1 MKRAIILVGMC
12 CIAGCNS
19 GGSAAN
25 GSLPPVTML
34 SSDSANHQ
42 AARFSPDGKRVFW
55 WEPAGLSSQLWMA
68 AADLSNPAKVPVTA
82 LGGGAPLIW
91 SPDGS
96 KIAVGSS
103 DSSLIQVA
111 VFPAGGGAAQQL
123 TKESGLG
130 VPGGWN
136 PDGNRISYIASAGAG
151 GGTFQTFVTS
161 VSTPG
166 RTPLVADEKVGYF
179 GVWSPDGKHVAIGQF
194 EGSKNTIWVA
204 DSAGRHTRQLT
215 TDGFE
220 VIGASEWVF
229 SPDSKW
235 IVYES
240 RRTGTSDIWIVPV
253 DSGAP
258 KQLTHDIR
266 NDWNPV
272 WSPDGK
278 WIAFL
283 SDRGKQTDVW
293 VVSVAGGQE
302 LRVTDDASGEEMM
315 QWLSPDKFA
324 FLTGMG
330 QSGIWSM
337 SLADSS
343 EKRLTPDSIRTGP
356 PRLSPD
362 GKQVAFRIERG
373 GGQSDIALM
382 PVAGGPMRT
391 LVQGGNVL
399 NIQWSPDGSRIAY
412 QSDRGG
418 TIDIW
423 VVDVAGGEP
432 RQLENWP
439 GTETQPVWSADGT
452 TIYFMADRDARLGDV
467 WKVAAAGGEP
477 VRVTKQGSFNGI
489 AGRRGRPEV
498 YGTIVNANG
507 VYAVVQVKADGSV
520 ADVWDKTNSFPADIT
535 PTGDSLVIASGNKN
549 AGGFSFLMIPASGA
563 GEARSLFKA
572 GEGYMGMSD
581 DGTQLLFTIP
591 SGGTTDIAI
600 MNRKDGTTRQL
611 TKTPTDEVGAVMTP
625 DGKTV
630 LFQRSRTIRRIA
642 IADLSKLLAGAP
654 K

>member
-1 MKRAIILVGMC
+1 MKRAMILVGAC
-12 CIAGCNS
+12 CIAACSSS
-19 GGSAAN
+19 GSGAN
-25 GSLPPVTML
+25 GALPPVTML
-34 SSDSANHQ
+34 SPDSANHQ
-42 AARFSPDGKRVFW
+42 LARFSPDGKRVYW
-55 WEPAGLSSQLWMA
+55 WELAGISSQLWTA
-68 AADLSNPAKVPVTA
+68 AADLGNPAKVPVTA
-82 LGGGAPLIW
+82 LGGGPLFW

-111 VFPAGGGAAQQL
+111 VIPAAGGAAQQL

-130 VPGGWN
+130 IPSGWN
-136 PDGNRISYIASAGAG
+136 PDGDRISYIASAGSG

-161 VSTPG
+161 VSHPG

-204 DSAGRHTRQLT
+204 DSAGRHPRQLT

-258 KQLTHDIR
+258 RQLTRDIR

-293 VVSVAGGQE
+293 AVSVSGGQE
-302 LRVTDDASGEEMM
+302 LRVTDDASGEDLM
-315 QWLSPDKFA
+315 QWLSPTRFA
-324 FLTGMG
+324 YLTGMG

-337 SLADSS
+337 SLTDST
-343 EKRLTPDSIRTGP
+343 EKRLTPDSIQTGP

-399 NIQWSPDGSRIAY
+399 NIRWSPDGSRIAY

-418 TIDIW
+418 TNDIW
-423 VVDVAGGEP
+423 VVDAAGGAP

-439 GTETQPVWSADGT
+439 GNENQPVWSADGA
-452 TIYFMADRDARLGDV
+452 TIYFMADREARLNDI

-477 VRVTKQGSFNGI
+477 VRVTNQGSMNGL

-498 YGTIVNANG
+498 YGNIVNTNG

-520 ADVWDKTNSFPADIT
+520 ATIWDKTNAFPADIT
-535 PTGDSLVIASGNKN
+535 PTGDSLVIASGNKG

-563 GEARSLFKA
+563 GAGRSLLKA
-572 GEGYMGMSD
+572 GEGYLGMSD
-581 DGTQLLFTIP
+581 DGMQVLYTIP
-591 SGGTTDIAI
+591 SGATTDIGI
-600 MNRKDGTTRQL
+600 LNRKDGTTRQL
-611 TKTPTDEVGAVMTP
+611 TKTPTDEGGAVMTP

-642 IADLSKLLAGAP
+642 IADLTKLLAGAP